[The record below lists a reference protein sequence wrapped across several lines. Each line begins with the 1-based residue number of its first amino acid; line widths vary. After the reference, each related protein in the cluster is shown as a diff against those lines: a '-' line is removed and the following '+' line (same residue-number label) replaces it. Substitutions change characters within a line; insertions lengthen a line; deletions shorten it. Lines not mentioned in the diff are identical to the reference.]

1 MRRLAS
7 RVGGYGD
14 MVREESVIGHEK
26 LNLRTASKPCGNAGC
41 EDLATGDRM
50 GLRALLSFLPLV
62 LVSSCTEGTVP
73 SEGTAPSREVTAGGF
88 TQVSY
93 ASLPDEPVF
102 EFEVVA
108 EIGRGDN
115 VNFGLIGDIELAES
129 GEIFVLDVQSS
140 EIRRFD
146 LSGREGIPV
155 ARPGEGPGELGQVNG
170 ISVDQHGGIWVVD
183 WGNMRTHEFPVG
195 ADVRTHPFPTDLF
208 GGAWEGGISDDGRLW
223 FRWSKS
229 DLPPG
234 PYEGGIS
241 NGTEAV
247 YLTSHDPASEAVDS
261 IFLGT
266 SPIVV
271 FSLARGRYSQG
282 LPFTPRR
289 LLALDPQGSVW
300 TVRSD
305 EYRIV
310 RLDMNGDTLLVIDV
324 DADPPHLSDGER
336 SAAIR
341 SLEDLMGPEERFT
354 VDLETVMP
362 RSKPVVQQITID
374 EQANVWVQR
383 SSELGTVFD
392 VFTREGEFVARF
404 EGLFTPWPFFHPVVR
419 GGRLATVL
427 SDSLDV
433 HTVLV
438 LKAPMESAVNGR

>member
-1 MRRLAS
+1 
-7 RVGGYGD
+7 

-183 WGNMRTHEFPVG
+183 WGNM
-195 ADVRTHPFPTDLF
+195 
-208 GGAWEGGISDDGRLW
+208 
-223 FRWSKS
+223 
-229 DLPPG
+229 
-234 PYEGGIS
+234 
-241 NGTEAV
+241 
-247 YLTSHDPASEAVDS
+247 
-261 IFLGT
+261 
-266 SPIVV
+266 
-271 FSLARGRYSQG
+271 
-282 LPFTPRR
+282 
-289 LLALDPQGSVW
+289 
-300 TVRSD
+300 
-305 EYRIV
+305 
-310 RLDMNGDTLLVIDV
+310 
-324 DADPPHLSDGER
+324 
-336 SAAIR
+336 
-341 SLEDLMGPEERFT
+341 
-354 VDLETVMP
+354 
-362 RSKPVVQQITID
+362 
-374 EQANVWVQR
+374 
-383 SSELGTVFD
+383 
-392 VFTREGEFVARF
+392 
-404 EGLFTPWPFFHPVVR
+404 
-419 GGRLATVL
+419 
-427 SDSLDV
+427 
-433 HTVLV
+433 
-438 LKAPMESAVNGR
+438 